1 MKWLT
6 WIIHPKGN
14 GLPDFTLYYAQSY
27 IYLFFLQHS
36 FRQSCSQF
44 SFLFF
49 CNIHTPIMITIFRY
63 VLIVLLLCFAVW
75 IRKGR
80 ETLWKMGKVANDER
94 SNSVWYHALFL
105 WQTNFIGANCMMES
119 SPCGLFKCHLF
130 LSSQSAKIGS
140 FRTPFTLS

>member
-1 MKWLT
+1 
-6 WIIHPKGN
+6 
-14 GLPDFTLYYAQSY
+14 
-27 IYLFFLQHS
+27 
-36 FRQSCSQF
+36 
-44 SFLFF
+44 
-49 CNIHTPIMITIFRY
+49 MITIFRY